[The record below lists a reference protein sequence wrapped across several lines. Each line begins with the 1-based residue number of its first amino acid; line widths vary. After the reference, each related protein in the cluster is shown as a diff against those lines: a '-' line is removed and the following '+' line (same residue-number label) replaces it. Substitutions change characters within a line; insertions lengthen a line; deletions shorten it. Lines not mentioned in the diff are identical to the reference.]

1 MPDNTNISWFA
12 LQVKPRHEKTTAEA
26 LRSKGLEDFLP
37 QYLAIR
43 RWSDRIKRL
52 EAPLFPRYVFCRFD
66 LRNKLNVLTTPGVVS
81 ILGVG
86 KTPLAVAEAEI
97 TALRAIVQS
106 HLPMQPWPFLK
117 IGQWVR
123 LECGPLAGLEGILLE
138 FKNLNRLIVSVT
150 LLQRSVAVEIERW
163 WAVPMS
169 ETHRPFHATGFGA
182 QEKLIPSG
190 RTQQIQLMVGS

>member
-1 MPDNTNISWFA
+1 
-12 LQVKPRHEKTTAEA
+12 
-26 LRSKGLEDFLP
+26 LEDFLP

-66 LRNKLNVLTTPGVVS
+66 LRNKLSVLTTPGVVS
-81 ILGVG
+81 VLGIG
-86 KTPLAVAEAEI
+86 NPPLPVPEAEI

-106 HLPMQPWPFLK
+106 HLPVQPWPFLK
-117 IGQWVR
+117 IGQCVQ

-138 FKNLNRLIVSVT
+138 FKNLHRLVVSVT

-169 ETHRPFHATGFGA
+169 EARRPFHPNGSGGLREPISSRGLEQNQPAAGA
-182 QEKLIPSG
+182 
-190 RTQQIQLMVGS
+190 

>member
-12 LQVKPRHEKTTAEA
+12 RQVKPRHEKTTAEA

-86 KTPLAVAEAEI
+86 KTPVPIEKSIRHQGRPAFRERREGQPENRKLDNE
-97 TALRAIVQS
+97 
-106 HLPMQPWPFLK
+106 MQPS
-117 IGQWVR
+117 V
-123 LECGPLAGLEGILLE
+123 A
-138 FKNLNRLIVSVT
+138 VT
-150 LLQRSVAVEIERW
+150 LLRVEKR
-163 WAVPMS
+163 AGLHLP
-169 ETHRPFHATGFGA
+169 
-182 QEKLIPSG
+182 
-190 RTQQIQLMVGS
+190 